1 MGTKWVPSLFSDQE
15 LENAFRY
22 YTNADKQQRQPA
34 KVDIKAQG
42 DSVLYDDPSNVDDKE
57 DTVNESNAALDEH
70 KQELEVVIC

>member
-22 YTNADKQQRQPA
+22 YTNADQQQRQPA
-34 KVDIKAQG
+34 KVDILAQG